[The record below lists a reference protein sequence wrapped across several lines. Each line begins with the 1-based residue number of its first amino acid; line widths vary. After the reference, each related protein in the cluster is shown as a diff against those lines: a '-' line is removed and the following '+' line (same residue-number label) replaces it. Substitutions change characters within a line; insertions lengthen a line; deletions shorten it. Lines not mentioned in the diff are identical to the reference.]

1 MTVWR
6 WFGRGLLGLFLAA
19 LLAVL
24 PAACRNEEQ
33 GAELSGEIGPGSGGP
48 PVVQARVM
56 TVLLATPD
64 CQTIGTLAFD
74 SGYFTRTF
82 PAGAANE
89 IPFVCEITSEAVDEI
104 HYVYQN
110 TAEAVTVIISRISGR
125 PDTPCRFNAAL
136 LARDEGFAI
145 LASGDVFNAAGLE
158 FHQVNLTREATF
170 QRFHCTE
177 LRSNV
182 GIQISSTSTG
192 GDKLGSEQLHF
203 LLNSVSN

>member
-6 WFGRGLLGLFLAA
+6 WFGRGLLGPFLITLLAA

-24 PAACRNEEQ
+24 PAACRNEEL

-56 TVLLATPD
+56 TVLLVTPGGL
-64 CQTIGTLAFD
+64 TIGSLSID
-74 SGYFTRTF
+74 SGFLTRTF
-82 PAGAANE
+82 TGD
-89 IPFVCEITSEAVDEI
+89 EADEI

-125 PDTPCRFNAAL
+125 PDTPCRFSAAL

-145 LASGDVFNAAGLE
+145 LASGDVFNAAGLV
-158 FHQVNLTREATF
+158 FHQVNLAREATF

-203 LLNSVSN
+203 LLNSVSS